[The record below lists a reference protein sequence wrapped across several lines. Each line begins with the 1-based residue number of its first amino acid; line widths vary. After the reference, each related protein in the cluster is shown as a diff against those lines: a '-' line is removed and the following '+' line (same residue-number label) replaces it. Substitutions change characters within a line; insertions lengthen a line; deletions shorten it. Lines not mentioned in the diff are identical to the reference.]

1 MKNILINLLRFCRN
15 RYHFK
20 KRRKNE
26 SLIFASILT
35 LNERLRKINIHRE
48 PCYVIGN
55 GPSLRKHDLSEL
67 RGCKIV
73 MNGFYLHP
81 ELREVNPHFY
91 IFADPDVNDLSNSD
105 TCKWWKEI
113 AASTKGLQTKFVLPI
128 ELKDTFVSNELLSDR
143 ELFYVVFDGPLT
155 TDSARNV
162 NFCNPIPYVQNTIAE
177 GILLA
182 IFMGYKNIILLGAD
196 HDWLSHWNIDSHFY
210 TGQAKPALGDDLQR
224 PYYWWINAVNT
235 MFQQYLIINEVLK
248 DSDVRVYNCSEAG
261 VLDVF
266 PMLALN
272 DLLRSLN
279 EQGSSLS

>member
-1 MKNILINLLRFCRN
+1 
-15 RYHFK
+15 
-20 KRRKNE
+20 
-26 SLIFASILT
+26 
-35 LNERLRKINIHRE
+35 
-48 PCYVIGN
+48 
-55 GPSLRKHDLSEL
+55 
-67 RGCKIV
+67 
-73 MNGFYLHP
+73 
-81 ELREVNPHFY
+81 
-91 IFADPDVNDLSNSD
+91 
-105 TCKWWKEI
+105 
-113 AASTKGLQTKFVLPI
+113 
-128 ELKDTFVSNELLSDR
+128 
-143 ELFYVVFDGPLT
+143 
-155 TDSARNV
+155 
-162 NFCNPIPYVQNTIAE
+162 
-177 GILLA
+177 
-182 IFMGYKNIILLGAD
+182 MGYKNIILLGAD